1 MADLISSELPTSVH
15 GLSPSAQ
22 FAAVSCSSNPASQ
35 HNGAQINSH
44 NDISMRRS
52 YSPSNTYLPVVSL
65 VSCQREPLSSP
76 QESKPVVLS
85 GSDANLCSENLS
97 QSSTPAIMSL
107 AIGSENDFNADTAGD
122 EDSLKGQ
129 SEYAWI
135 SKEKK
140 STRKQHQGL
149 YCSQGSRFDGC
160 TNWLINWRTTTLQH
174 CFPCASHSLKRD
186 SLRACK
192 LLLRARTRLSSSV
205 ATTRCGILF
214 IYSKQHIGRLW
225 CG

>member
-22 FAAVSCSSNPASQ
+22 FAAVSCSSNPSSQ

-44 NDISMRRS
+44 NDISMGRP
-52 YSPSNTYLPVVSL
+52 YSPSNTYLSA
-65 VSCQREPLSSP
+65 VSCQRPLSSP
-76 QESKPVVLS
+76 LESKPVVLS
-85 GSDANLCSENLS
+85 GSDANPCSENLS

-149 YCSQGSRFDGC
+149 YCSQGSRFDAC
-160 TNWLINWRTTTLQH
+160 TNWLINWRTTTLQPY
-174 CFPCASHSLKRD
+174 FPCASHSLKRD

-192 LLLRARTRLSSSV
+192 KSCCARTCLSSSV
-205 ATTRCGILF
+205 ATRCGILF